1 MSETE
6 NHNLLELLFD
16 VFKADDAE
24 TLCEYLQKVQD
35 VNRVD
40 ERGNFLLHLAAMF
53 GAAEC
58 MKLILQAGANVNLC
72 NKEKETA
79 LHEAAC
85 ALTVDKRKTFRPDV
99 CMLLLLQAGAKLTCK
114 TKQGKTPLDKAL
126 WLPNYLR
133 VAILRI
139 AALAGKSP
147 IMQAVWNADTEALA
161 SLLAQQPGRLR
172 RILGKKSAVNDADEN
187 GYTPLHAAVLHGR
200 AACLPLLLSA
210 GASPNVVSRDSTT
223 PLMLATLAGDTAAMQ
238 ILLKAGASPEIANDR
253 GDTPLICAVKAHR
266 SECVRILLENGAKV
280 NEWNVRYETA
290 LFHATENP
298 EIMRLLL
305 DAGAAVIGNVMI
317 ECASRGDSEQA
328 LECMRML
335 IAAGGDVNYEH
346 NPGGTP
352 IHWTESRGKGL
363 EMMKL
368 LLAAG
373 ADINK
378 QNLSGSTLLHS
389 KAKACNLEA
398 IRLLLDAGADPGIR
412 NADGCTP
419 RECARGENAT
429 ACRALLEASMRERGI
444 SIIDKPV
451 MKVSDIRRRLR
462 RKTVIFRSALC
473 GQAAA
478 ANTSW
483 LGRVTRQRPGEE
495 WPKDAKGLPLE
506 PLATLF
512 VQELPLLPTALKKLA
527 VITLFAPQD
536 TWGEDFVDTPQMGCV
551 IRGYADME
559 GLETCDYAATEFT
572 PCVLTPELVSND
584 MPKFP
589 CCGGSD
595 DLWDNIEEV
604 EQAKGLDYLEN
615 IMEADYQTHKI
626 GGYPTYVQGAPD
638 IPRGYTF
645 VFQIS
650 SDKTAGF
657 YIGDCG
663 NYYFYYNSRKNDWIV
678 HADTY

>member
-1 MSETE
+1 MSEAE
-6 NHNLLELLFD
+6 NHNLLELLFE
-16 VFKADDAE
+16 VFKADDADA
-24 TLCEYLQKVQD
+24 LREYLQKVQD

-40 ERGNFLLHLAAMF
+40 ESGNFLLYLAAMF

-58 MKLILQAGANVNLC
+58 MKLILQAGANVNQC

-79 LHEAAC
+79 LHEAAF
-85 ALTVDKRKTFRPDV
+85 ALTVDKRKNFRPDV
-99 CMLLLLQAGAKLTCK
+99 CILLLLQAGAKPSVR

-126 WLPNYLR
+126 FLPNYLR

-139 AALAGKSP
+139 AAQAEKSP
-147 IMQAVWNADTEALA
+147 MMQAVWNTDTEALA
-161 SLLAQQPGRLR
+161 SLLAQQPGRLMR
-172 RILGKKSAVNDADEN
+172 MLGKKSAVNDADEN

-200 AACLPLLLSA
+200 TACLPMLLAA
-210 GASPNVVSRDSTT
+210 GAAPDVVSRDSTT
-223 PLMLATLAGDTAAMQ
+223 PLMLATLAGDTVAMQ
-238 ILLKAGASPEIANDR
+238 ILLKAGASPDVANGR

-266 SECVRILLENGAKV
+266 AECVRILLERGAMV
-280 NEWNVRYETA
+280 NAWNVRHETA
-290 LFHATENP
+290 LFHATKNP
-298 EIMRLLL
+298 EIMRMLL
-305 DAGAAVIGNVMI
+305 DSGAAVNGDVMI
-317 ECASRGDSEQA
+317 ECASQGDSEQA

-335 IAAGGDVNYEH
+335 IAAGGDVNEEN

-352 IHWTESRGKGL
+352 ILWTESRGNGL

-368 LLAAG
+368 LLSAG
-373 ADINK
+373 ADISRQNRSGNTILHNK
-378 QNLSGSTLLHS
+378 
-389 KAKACNLEA
+389 AMACNLEA
-398 IRLLLDAGADPGIR
+398 IRLLLEAGADPGIR

-419 RECARGENAT
+419 RECAQGEDAA
-429 ACRALLEASMRERGI
+429 ACRELLEAAMRERGI

-462 RKTVIFRSALC
+462 RKAVIFRSAL
-473 GQAAA
+473 GEQAAA

-483 LGRVTRQRPGEE
+483 LGRVTRRVPGEE
-495 WPKDAKGLPLE
+495 WPEDANGHPLV

-512 VQELPLLPTALKKLA
+512 LQGLPVLPPTLKKLT
-527 VITLFAPQD
+527 VITIFAPQD
-536 TWGEDFVDTPQMGCV
+536 TWGEDVVDTPQMGCV
-551 IRGYADME
+551 IRSYADTDE
-559 GLETCDYAATEFT
+559 LETCDYAATEFM
-572 PCVLTPELVSND
+572 PCMLTPEPVSND

-589 CCGGSD
+589 DCGGSD
-595 DLWDNIEEV
+595 ELWDNIEKV

-615 IMEADYQTHKI
+615 ILEADYQTHKI

-638 IPRGYTF
+638 IPRGYAF
-645 VFQIS
+645 VFQIC

-663 NYYFYYNSRKNDWIV
+663 NYYFYYNARKNDWIV

>member
-1 MSETE
+1 MSAAG
-6 NHNLLELLFD
+6 NHNLLELLFE
-16 VFKADDAE
+16 VFKADNADA
-24 TLCEYLQKVQD
+24 LREYLQKEQD

-40 ERGNFLLHLAAMF
+40 ERGYFLLYLAAMF

-79 LHEAAC
+79 LHVAAC
-85 ALTVDKRKTFRPDV
+85 ALTVDKRRSFRPDV

-114 TKQGKTPLDKAL
+114 TKWGMTPLDNAL
-126 WLPNYLR
+126 FVRCFLE

-139 AALAGKSP
+139 AQAGKSP
-147 IMQAVWNADTEALA
+147 IMQAVWNADTEALT
-161 SLLAQQPGRLR
+161 SLLERQPGRVMR
-172 RILGKKSAVNDADEN
+172 MLGKKSAVNDADEN

-200 AACLPLLLSA
+200 TACLPMLLAA
-210 GASPNVVSRDSTT
+210 GAAPDAVSRDCTT
-223 PLMLATLAGDTAAMQ
+223 PLMLATLAGDTEAMQ
-238 ILLKAGASPEIANDR
+238 ILLKAGASPDIADDR
-253 GDTPLICAVKAHR
+253 GDAPLICAVKAHR
-266 SECVRILLENGAKV
+266 PDCVRIMLQSGARV
-280 NEWNVRYETA
+280 NEWNVRYETP

-298 EIMRLLL
+298 EIMRMLL
-305 DAGAAVIGNVMI
+305 DAGAAVNGNVMV

-328 LECMRML
+328 LECMRLL
-335 IAAGGDVNYEH
+335 IAAGGDVNAEN

-352 IHWTESRGKGL
+352 IHWAESRGKGL

-368 LLAAG
+368 LLSAG
-373 ADINK
+373 ADINR
-378 QNLSGSTLLHS
+378 QNMSGYTILHS
-389 KAKACNLEA
+389 KAMACNLEA
-398 IRLLLDAGADPGIR
+398 IRLLLEAGADPGIR
-412 NADGCTP
+412 NADGCMP
-419 RECARGENAT
+419 RECARGENAA
-429 ACRALLEASMRERGI
+429 ACRELLEAAMRERGI

-462 RKTVIFRSALC
+462 RKAVIFRSALC

-512 VQELPLLPTALKKLA
+512 VQELPLLPPVLKKLA

-551 IRGYADME
+551 IRSYTDTE

-615 IMEADYQTHKI
+615 ILEADYQTHKI

-638 IPRGYTF
+638 IPRGYAF

-663 NYYFYYNSRKNDWIV
+663 NYYFYYNARKNDWIV